1 MSSEPAEI
9 VFRAAWRQNDPVLER
24 DAVAFWKQLNL
35 LPSEASAEGRLKE
48 LCAVAYA
55 GENAVAV
62 STAGIHHLTF
72 LRSNMA
78 MYRCAVS
85 PSARSG
91 QVATRIT
98 LFSRDVLEQWSL
110 AHREEKLMGLG
121 TVVQSRLL
129 VENQCEAIWPDT
141 KFVFVGYTP
150 AGYQMRVLWFAH
162 ATAPKDW
169 PGLPG
174 QGRA

>member
-1 MSSEPAEI
+1 MRSEPAEI

-24 DAVAFWKQLNL
+24 DAMAFWKQLNL
-35 LPSEASAEGRLKE
+35 LPSDASAEDRLKE
-48 LCAVAYA
+48 LCAVAYS
-55 GENAVAV
+55 GETVVGV
-62 STAGIHHLTF
+62 STASIHHLSF
-72 LRSNMA
+72 LRSKLA

-85 PSARSG
+85 PDARSG

-98 LFSRDVLEQWSL
+98 LFSRNVLEQWSL
-110 AHREEKLMGLG
+110 AHPEEKLMGLG
-121 TVVQSRLL
+121 AVVQSRLL
-129 VENQCEAIWPDT
+129 VENQSEAIWPDT

-162 ATAPKDW
+162 ATAPTDW
-169 PGLPG
+169 PGPPT